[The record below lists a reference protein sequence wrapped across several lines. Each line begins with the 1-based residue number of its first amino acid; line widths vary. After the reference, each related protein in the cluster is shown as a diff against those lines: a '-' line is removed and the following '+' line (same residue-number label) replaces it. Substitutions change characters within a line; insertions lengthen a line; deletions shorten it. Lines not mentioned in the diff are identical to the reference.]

1 MKLPRLK
8 TSSKLWI
15 LGIVLIVATVAIA
28 IIEPQAQPVTKLV
41 EKVVPVKFTQLSN
54 GYDVSQSTI
63 SLNASE
69 RINGTITGHFYSLY
83 NSQFN
88 EIIEPTG
95 AYLFL
100 LTQDGYNTWVSSITY
115 QNPEYYPRDS
125 LYCDTPN
132 GCAGDGKTFYGT
144 NYSSATQNDWWHF
157 DNLKINETSQYV
169 IGIFEQGISPPLPNI
184 TMSAVY
190 YVQRTTVN
198 FPVSALNLEQAITF
212 LAAAGAITLTYAEI
226 VRRRELKS
234 KSDES
239 KSGSEVEN

>member
-125 LYCDTPN
+125 LYCDTP
-132 GCAGDGKTFYGT
+132 
-144 NYSSATQNDWWHF
+144 YSSATQNDWWHF